1 MRGDLIV
8 LGDLFFLSPHAAE
21 GLCVGTSG
29 ARARSAKKRD
39 NEEDALHGNVVL
51 KRKAKR
57 KNRSQT
63 SFATTTLASR
73 RLAINEYEAKN
84 SAFPMVGIECKCQNL
99 LLTLSHV

>member
-1 MRGDLIV
+1 M
-8 LGDLFFLSPHAAE
+8 
-21 GLCVGTSG
+21 GTSG

-63 SFATTTLASR
+63 SFATTTLESR
-73 RLAINEYEAKN
+73 RLAIHEYEAKY
-84 SAFPMVGIECKCQNL
+84 SVILVVGI
-99 LLTLSHV
+99 